1 MNKKEYANLSCVLK
15 AIGAIAFVFG
25 VFIESWELATVGYCI
40 VSSAW
45 LCAML
50 SA

>member
-1 MNKKEYANLSCVLK
+1 MNKREYAGLSRALK
-15 AIGAIAFVFG
+15 AIGTIAFASGAFM
-25 VFIESWELATVGYCI
+25 ESWELATVGYCI